1 MELMSWLFFGPA
13 LLIAHWPL
21 AGMVIAAVAISLQLA
36 LTLRAGRRLDLTFFR
51 EAPVFAGLLWLIFGF
66 YETQMI
72 ALMPRMTAA
81 ATNAN
86 ANPLLRLDLIV
97 LVPILYLL
105 TGAAIY
111 AVVRQLRAKR

>member
-1 MELMSWLFFGPA
+1 MNWLFYGPA
-13 LLIAHWPL
+13 LLIARWPM
-21 AGMVIAAVAISLQLA
+21 AGVIVAAAAITAQLA
-36 LTLRAGRRLDLTFFR
+36 LALRAGRRLDRDFFR

-72 ALMPRMTAA
+72 ALMPRMGNVTAA
-81 ATNAN
+81 T
-86 ANPLLRLDLIV
+86 PLLRLDLIV

-111 AVVRQLRAKR
+111 SAIRQLRAKR

>member
-1 MELMSWLFFGPA
+1 MQLMSWLFFGPA

-21 AGMVIAAVAISLQLA
+21 AGMAIAAAAITLQLA

-81 ATNAN
+81 TN

-111 AVVRQLRAKR
+111 ALLRQFRTKQ